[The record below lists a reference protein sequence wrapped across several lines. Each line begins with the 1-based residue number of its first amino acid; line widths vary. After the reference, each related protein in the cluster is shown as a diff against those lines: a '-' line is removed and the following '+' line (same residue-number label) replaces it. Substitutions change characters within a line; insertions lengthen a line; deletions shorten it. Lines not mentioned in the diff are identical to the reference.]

1 MRKLI
6 AIATCALA
14 AAALPTLAAAGAVH
28 FSETFVDE
36 PTNWF
41 MGGGFPCDG
50 GPAGGAAGTGIESG
64 TVQITE
70 TPNGGGHIRVDIQ
83 GSVDLYELLG
93 GGPEN
98 PQLGDYVA
106 TWTYSAHLEGQFHAN
121 ETEVQGGVTKGPIV
135 FADGRQAMLKIGFH
149 ILIGA
154 DGPKLFFA
162 HAACGGE

>member
-28 FSETFVDE
+28 FSETFTDE

-41 MGGGFPCDG
+41 MGAPWPCEEG
-50 GPAGGAAGTGIESG
+50 GPSGVAGTGIESG
-64 TVQITE
+64 TLQVTE
-70 TPNGGGHIRVDIQ
+70 NANGGHGRVDIQ

-93 GGPEN
+93 GGPDN
-98 PQLGDYVA
+98 PQLGAYVA
-106 TWTYSAHLEGQFHAN
+106 TWTYKAHLEGQFLAN
-121 ETEVQGGVTKGPIV
+121 EREVQGGVTQGPIV
-135 FADGRQAMLKIGFH
+135 FADGRTAILKIGFH
-149 ILIGA
+149 ILIGP

-162 HAACGGE
+162 TPVCGGE